1 MSDAIAAVA
10 SGFAALSAGQAAVP
24 VRLSVPINKEGVGLT
39 MPASLAGASCYSVK
53 VVSVA
58 PANPAA
64 GRPLVMA
71 TVLLIDA
78 SSGDLVALI
87 DGAALTA
94 LRTGAAGGVA
104 ARSLARPDA
113 ARAALFG
120 AGAQARTQLLA
131 LLAVRRIQEVRL
143 VTRDPAH
150 STEFRRW
157 AASQPGLAGVQIHV
171 ASASDAVA
179 DADIVVTATSSR
191 VPVFPGAALPP
202 GVHITAIGSFTPA
215 MRELDLATMHGARV
229 VVDERAGALA
239 EAGELAGARPAD
251 VIELGE
257 VLAGA
262 VPGRTTDG
270 ERTIF
275 KSVGNAIQDLVVAT
289 RAFEQARALGIGEMI
304 AFP

>member
-10 SGFAALSAGQAAVP
+10 SGFVALSAGQAAVP

-64 GRPLVMA
+64 GRPLVTA

-131 LLAVRRIQEVRL
+131 LLAVRKIQEVRL
-143 VTRDPAH
+143 VTRDPGH

-157 AASQPGLAGVQIHV
+157 AAGQPDLAGVPIHL

-179 DADIVVTATSSR
+179 DADVVVTATSSR

-202 GVHITAIGSFTPA
+202 GVHITAVGSFTPA
-215 MRELDLATMHGARV
+215 MRELDLATMRGARV
-229 VVDERAGALA
+229 VVDERAAALA

-262 VPGRTTDG
+262 VPGRTTDR